1 MIDINY
7 SKERFLKLILAEQV
21 DSEVLRANREKTAID
36 LVSRIRNLNGA
47 VSYLRNQGVEL
58 PDDSQGQKEVIK
70 DLLIT
75 GLGGS
80 MILGSFTPRQF
91 IDTLNS
97 RASIEKGLE
106 RIGGDEKAPEEQ
118 IYTRGVKS
126 FQDIG
131 DELGVSAQMAKKIER
146 SAIEKTIARGSS
158 YEETL
163 SALDAAAEEVGS
175 KFIEDLKSKGIYD
188 FLTKTLDIQH
198 ASDKELKFLFDLKEK
213 DNESALEKLI
223 TAYNNEEELKKEY
236 KTNARFKSIEKFDL
250 MIRKELNPERRGRP
264 RKADGTESSD
274 ED

>member
-1 MIDINY
+1 MADINY

-21 DSEVLRANREKTAID
+21 DSERLRANREQTATE
-36 LVSRIRNLNGA
+36 LVSRIKNLRGA
-47 VSYLRNQGVEL
+47 VSYLRNQGIEL
-58 PDDSQGQKEVIK
+58 PDDSDGQKEVIK

-91 IDTLNS
+91 IDILNS

-146 SAIEKTIARGSS
+146 SASDKTVARGSS
-158 YEETL
+158 YEEIS
-163 SALDAAAEEVGS
+163 SALDAAVEKVGS
-175 KFIEDLKSKGIYD
+175 KFIEDLQSQEIYD
-188 FLTKTLDIQH
+188 FLTSLEIRNTSDEDI
-198 ASDKELKFLFDLKEK
+198 EFLLDLKEM
-213 DNESALEKLI
+213 DEESALE
-223 TAYNNEEELKKEY
+223 ELTRKY
-236 KTNARFKSIEKFDL
+236 DADAPLRSVQKFDL
-250 MIRKELNPERRGRP
+250 MVRKELNPERRGRP

>member
-1 MIDINY
+1 MVDINY

-21 DSEVLRANREKTAID
+21 DSERLRANREQTATE
-36 LVSRIRNLNGA
+36 LVSRIKNLEDA
-47 VSYLRNQGVEL
+47 VSYLRNQGIEL
-58 PDDSQGQKEVIK
+58 PDNSDGQKEVIK

-97 RASIEKGLE
+97 RASMEKGLE

-146 SAIEKTIARGSS
+146 SASEKIIARGS
-158 YEETL
+158 YEEI
-163 SALDAAAEEVGS
+163 SAELDAAVEKIGY
-175 KFIEDLKSKGIYD
+175 KFIEDLKSQGVFD
-188 FLTKTLDIQH
+188 FLTKTLDIQV
-198 ASDKELKFLFDLKEK
+198 ASDEDIEFLLDLKEK
-213 DNESALEKLI
+213 DKESALEKLI
-223 TAYNNEEELKKEY
+223 IGYDDEEELKKEY
-236 KTNARFKSIEKFDL
+236 ETNAPFKTIQKFDL
-250 MIRKELNPERRGRP
+250 MVRKELNPERRGRP